1 MSARR
6 EQIEYAALV
15 AEIVGAIAVVVSVI
29 YLAVQ
34 IADNTKSLQNEGHYN
49 ALQLAQRPLELL
61 IADRELAAIVTIGYE
76 DPDALSADEW
86 QRFAMH
92 QVMAFNAWEFLYYAH
107 EAGTIPPN
115 LWAGADAYYANQLGT
130 NTGLVRFWA
139 EYAHIFDDPF
149 RSYVAAHFPT
159 APDPLASAGAGGDG
173 R

>member
-6 EQIEYAALV
+6 EHIECAALV
-15 AEIVGAIAVVVSVI
+15 AEIVGALAVVVSVV
-29 YLAVQ
+29 YLAAQ

-61 IADRELAAIVTIGYE
+61 IADQELAAIVTAGYQ
-76 DPDALSADEW
+76 DPAALSPDEW

-107 EAGTIPPN
+107 QAGTIPPN
-115 LWAGADAYYANQLGT
+115 LWTGADAYYGNLLGT
-130 NTGLVRFWA
+130 HAGLAQFWA

-149 RSYVAAHFPT
+149 RSYVASQFAT
-159 APDPLASAGAGGDG
+159 APDPLASAGAGGD
-173 R
+173 RR